1 MVNLFSPS
9 LWISPPYK
17 ERECTITSLPIGYP
31 LYAPFYSQVGL
42 SSAQVSGVLSYA
54 SFLGS
59 RGTEGNVSA
68 DYQGKGLEDKSSSDF
83 AQSRVFSSGWQD
95 TESFQFCSIPWIF
108 TWVKIPFN
116 TVNLLKTPITGKIK
130 RQRTGK
136 GSIAQ
141 GLEHWSC
148 KPGVASSN
156 LAGAYQSLFFR
167 LLRIKAVATRQ
178 GYQCSCSGRSP
189 LSSAARDKT
198 FRPSGRSSPAAVLVW
213 IHDHSW

>member
-1 MVNLFSPS
+1 M
-9 LWISPPYK
+9 
-17 ERECTITSLPIGYP
+17 
-31 LYAPFYSQVGL
+31 
-42 SSAQVSGVLSYA
+42 
-54 SFLGS
+54 
-59 RGTEGNVSA
+59 
-68 DYQGKGLEDKSSSDF
+68 SSSC
-83 AQSRVFSSGWQD
+83 
-95 TESFQFCSIPWIF
+95 SFQNLGKS
-108 TWVKIPFN
+108 
-116 TVNLLKTPITGKIK
+116 TVNDTS
-130 RQRTGK
+130 RF

-213 IHDHSW
+213 IHDHS